1 MRISQLRR
9 QTVVPSFF
17 ASSKCKIAI
26 PLRNVLL
33 RDALQQA
40 SLESSVRA
48 ISYRKATHLQGSPV
62 ALIGVVIERVDGNF
76 LLAVCETRPKR
87 SDEELSRLAE
97 ALESSGLRLLER
109 DAHDIRREPLFSNAR
124 TVWSYERYHVPLK
137 DRLKIAAALSEDG
150 PQSIIELEER
160 ARPTCDILAAVC
172 ALACEDLV
180 RLNIDDAPLSP
191 STIVLGG

>member
-17 ASSKCKIAI
+17 ASSKCKVAI

-48 ISYRKATHLQGSPV
+48 ISYRKATDLQGPPV

-109 DAHDIRREPLFSNAR
+109 DAHDIRHEPLFSNAR

-191 STIVLGG
+191 RTIVLGG

>member
-17 ASSKCKIAI
+17 ASSKCKVAI

-48 ISYRKATHLQGSPV
+48 ISYRKATDLQGPPV

-76 LLAVCETRPKR
+76 FLAVCETRPKR

-124 TVWSYERYHVPLK
+124 AVWSYERYHVPLK
-137 DRLKIAAALSEDG
+137 DRLRIAAALADGG
-150 PQSIIELEER
+150 PQSFLELEDR
-160 ARPTCDILAAVC
+160 ARPSGDIIAAVC

-180 RLNIDDAPLSP
+180 ELNIHDSYLGPR
-191 STIVLGG
+191 TIVRGP